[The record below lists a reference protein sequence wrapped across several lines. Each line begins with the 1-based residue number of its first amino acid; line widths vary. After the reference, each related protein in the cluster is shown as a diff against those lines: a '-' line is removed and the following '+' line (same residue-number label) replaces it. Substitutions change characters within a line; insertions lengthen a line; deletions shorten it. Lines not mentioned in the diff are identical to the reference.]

1 VKEEQPEKTITDMNF
16 DELKNLSADKLKKV
30 DRTKLT
36 KEENEILD
44 AYEWAYEH
52 NVTTMVTLND
62 ANPE

>member
-1 VKEEQPEKTITDMNF
+1 MNF